1 MRRRS
6 TLYMFLFIVVLT
18 ALASWVAWPGERSVL
33 GRQARVIE
41 GLDLQGGLQVLL
53 EARPGP
59 NQQFTSANL
68 DDARQIIEQRV
79 NALGVSEPF
88 VQRQGSNRIVV
99 ELAGV
104 RDVETAIRTFQG
116 TGQLEFV
123 DAGDTPLDPETLV
136 NTTLGPANLAA
147 APSPTSGP
155 QPAGTAQ
162 PTAGAGAVGTPESA
176 ATPNATPAPGQTSPA
191 GGAAPGSQGTAQA
204 AATAPPIPTTDPA
217 LQNTPP
223 EQLQRT
229 FTTVMTGQDID
240 SATAGFNPQTNAPEV
255 QFSLTGEG
263 SRKFGAFTSANVGRY
278 LAIILDKKVVS
289 SPQINSAITQGEG
302 VITGVTRSEAASL
315 AIQLRYGSLP
325 VPLQVVSS
333 QTVGA
338 SLGQDSV
345 ERSIVAGLVG
355 VLAVALFMILYYR
368 LPGLLSVVAL
378 GVYSVIV
385 FALFKLIPVTL
396 TLAGIAGF
404 VLSIGMAV
412 DANVLIFARMK
423 EELRRGRGLLQAVD
437 SGFRNA
443 WTSIRDSNISTLIT
457 CAVLIWFGST
467 FGASIIRGFAIT
479 LAIGV
484 IVSMFSAI
492 IVTRTL
498 LNLLVGWN
506 AVRNLWLWGVRNDEG
521 PVQPQR
527 PGSGPALRG
536 TRAR

>member
-41 GLDLQGGLQVLL
+41 GLDLQGGLPVLL

-136 NTTLGPANLAA
+136 NTTLGPPTWRRRLAHLRAA
-147 APSPTSGP
+147 ACGDR
-155 QPAGTAQ
+155 TADCRRRRGRNPRVGGDAQ
-162 PTAGAGAVGTPESA
+162 RHTGA
-176 ATPNATPAPGQTSPA
+176 GQTSPA